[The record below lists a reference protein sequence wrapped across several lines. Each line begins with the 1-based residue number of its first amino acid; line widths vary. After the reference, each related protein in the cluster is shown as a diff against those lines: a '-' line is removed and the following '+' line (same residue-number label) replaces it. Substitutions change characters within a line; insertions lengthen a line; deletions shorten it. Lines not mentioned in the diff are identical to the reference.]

1 MSDILPA
8 VEQAIQLTQ
17 ALASLHNQGVCHGLL
32 KPNDF
37 VADKTG
43 NLRVVPPTRRA
54 FDKGDG
60 LAYRAPEI
68 TDNTKSEVVA
78 STDLYSLG
86 VIFYQIFTGQLPF
99 QADNPLD
106 LTHQHMAVAPRP
118 PSDVNHEIPV
128 VLSDMILKL
137 LAKPRHARYT
147 TCAGLLDDLNNCK
160 QQLAAGSTI
169 EPFDLGQLDR
179 GAQFQIP
186 DKLYGREQELATLDN
201 TYDRAVYGE
210 IVLCMVAGYSGIGK
224 SVLVRA
230 MRHHI
235 HASGGSLV
243 EGKFDQYHRETPYSA
258 LVEAFRSMLR
268 QIQAK
273 PKEVIQRWSER
284 INQLL
289 GENASVVIEVLPEIE
304 QMIGP
309 RPPAP
314 ELSGEAAQARFN
326 NLFTSLLKLFA
337 SEEHPLVMFLDD
349 LQWAD
354 DASLGLIR
362 TFVSQGVGAHL
373 LMVGAYRDNEVD
385 AAHPMV
391 IMLDDLRRNDSQI
404 YEMTL
409 GPLSKEHI
417 AELIVDAC
425 VGIDEPGRLAEL
437 VISKTGGNPF
447 FTRQFLKN
455 MVDEKTLYFDF
466 ELKAWRW
473 AMDEVLLQNAADNV
487 VDLVIHRLLAFSEK
501 TRIALKMGACVGKR
515 FAVEL
520 LASLADCDKSEML
533 LRLTPALN
541 DELIIPV
548 EPSEQSITFQF
559 VHDRVQQAAYQ
570 QKDGPDHTE
579 LHLAIGRTLHQE
591 TEEDQLDREVFSIV
605 DQYNHALPL
614 LEGEERLAVA
624 SLNLRAS
631 RRATGSMA
639 YRAARRYLENG
650 DGLLPDSPWEDHYS
664 LTFPLRL
671 GLAEACSV
679 LNDENAFQSVM
690 TDLLDNV
697 YDSPDRVDVRTCQTA
712 HLCLSSR
719 MFEGL
724 DAGCQ
729 GLSEVGI
736 VVPSQYNRSALIKSL
751 EQELADFR
759 QQVAGKDVTE
769 YLFNLPDAEDPL
781 TERILRLIGAMGDA
795 ATITNT
801 PLLSLLAVLGAKL
814 TIKNGNTRLSPLLF
828 TLLGQGLVAHDRAYL
843 EARQLARLAMRML
856 EEKKMDLW
864 SYGRS
869 RVHQFWFILHWS
881 WHIESGLPE
890 IEAALAFCRRA
901 HDPLY
906 AAYLLNIIAITHHFL
921 GRNTGDTLAAHQRVI
936 NHCQPYSMEV
946 IIGFTQCYAGAAAA
960 LRGET
965 DNLTTIAGEYVNEA
979 DFIGNFK
986 EMPMIMGLRAGARM
1000 PLFGLAENWSGVLEI
1015 ADDPCLAAS
1024 PPFMPHTII
1033 LFWAAVASM
1042 ALSEEAEPA
1051 QREALQARYSNAYDF
1066 LDNIAKNATKE
1077 NVAHRLA
1084 FLDAERAR
1092 YESRTLDAI
1101 DHYESAIR
1109 LAEEAAYTI
1118 EKGYFY
1124 ERLADYLDAD
1134 VHPLSRVRANY
1145 WGAREAY
1152 HKAQAFA
1159 LLTRVDKK
1167 IAALDP
1173 SPISMSNISE
1183 LSSADMLAIL
1193 RAMRGTSQLVDER
1206 TLLTQLMETI
1216 LNASG
1221 SSLAVLI
1228 THSAAGLK
1236 VEQTFGEY
1244 AVDRMPETVI
1254 RYVANTGESVILDQP
1269 GKQLD
1274 SRSVEDFS
1282 TDSYFLRHTPASV
1295 FCRPID
1301 RRMPIRRTLYL
1312 EHRDLRH
1319 VYTAKRRQVIDL
1331 LASQASILMEN
1342 AELYTQLEDQVEE
1355 RTAELRAANKRLE
1368 KQHEELELA
1377 RQLAERA
1384 AASKSEFLANMSHE
1398 IRTPLNVII
1407 GMSSLALRLDLPT
1420 QADNYLNKVH
1430 RAAESLL
1437 SIINDILDFSKIEAG
1452 MLTLEQAPFEVEEVF
1467 ECLADLFNDR
1477 ILASNLAL
1485 HFHFIGKIPRT
1496 LVGDSHRLEQVMLNL
1511 VGNAIKFTDEGDI
1524 VVGAEHT
1531 VDADQRPRVRF
1542 WVSDTGI
1549 GMTAEQVKKLFQPFL
1564 QADSSTTRRYGG
1576 TGLGLAIS
1584 RRLVEAMGGI
1594 IGVESSPGKG
1604 STFYF
1609 EIPFTLPEGSA
1620 LSDQDNR
1627 TIEELAAYRFLLIDS
1642 SERSR
1647 KALRDSMRNY
1657 GLNIDT
1663 ANNDLEAVT
1672 YFSSTL
1678 DRSQAYKALL
1688 ISASAR
1694 EGEQIIRR
1702 LKVALSD
1709 KLPPTILL
1717 TSQVHGNELRGS
1729 GLHAECLNKPVVPSR
1744 LYESIC
1750 RVIGLEYTPRPEYKA
1765 LSETLEDELKESLKG
1780 HRVLLVEDN
1789 EMNTE
1794 LAEDLLKGV
1803 GIFVES
1809 VGHGGEAIARLERD
1823 TDFHAILMDCHMPVM
1838 DGYTA
1843 TRKIRGNSDWSNI
1856 PIIGLTANAMASD
1869 REKAL
1874 NAGMDDYIIKPIAA
1888 EKLYATLGHWFK
1900 LQQTD
1905 LKAYEPEQ
1913 IIVDASWTP
1922 VDAEDDD
1929 IQPSQSPLE
1938 AEFASLEGF
1947 DIQAGLSYCADD
1959 PSIYRR
1965 QLQRFLASAGDF
1977 FEILEKDREADD
1989 LAAMTRHVHSLKGSS
2004 GYIGAVELYDVM
2016 SRLESMCLQDG
2027 AKTSDIDVPEELKA
2041 ELARVLIE
2049 VNRFLVDSPEQESP
2063 QP

>member
-1 MSDILPA
+1 MREILPA
-8 VEQAIQLTQ
+8 IEQAIQLTR
-17 ALASLHNQGVCHGLL
+17 ALAALHDQGVCHGLL

-43 NLRVVPPTRRA
+43 NLRVVPPTKRA
-54 FDKGDG
+54 YAKADG
-60 LAYRAPEI
+60 LAYRAPEVS
-68 TDNTKSEVVA
+68 DSAAHEVVP

-99 QADNPLD
+99 QADNALD

-118 PSDVNHEIPV
+118 PADINHDIPV
-128 VLSDMILKL
+128 LLSDMILKL

-147 TCAGLLDDLNNCK
+147 TCAGLLDDLMNCK
-160 QQLAAGSTI
+160 KQLESGDTI

-186 DKLYGREQELATLDN
+186 DKLYGREQEIATLDQ

-268 QIQAK
+268 QLQAK
-273 PKEVIQRWSER
+273 PTEVVQRWSER

-326 NLFTSLLKLFA
+326 ILFTSLLKLFA

-354 DASLGLIR
+354 DASLGLIS

-391 IMLDDLRRNDSQI
+391 IMLEDLRRSHSQI

-417 AELIVDAC
+417 AELIADAC
-425 VGIDEPGRLAEL
+425 VGIDEPDRLAEL
-437 VISKTGGNPF
+437 VIRKTGGNPF

-455 MVDEKTLYFDF
+455 MVDEQTLYFDF
-466 ELKAWRW
+466 EIKAWRW
-473 AMDEVLLQNAADNV
+473 TLDEVLLQNAADNV
-487 VDLVIHRLLAFSEK
+487 VDLVIHRLLVFSEK
-501 TRIALKMGACVGKR
+501 TRVALKIGACVGKR

-520 LASLADCDKSEML
+520 LAALADCDKSEML

-541 DELIIPV
+541 DQLIIPV
-548 EPSEQSITFQF
+548 EPSEKSITFQF

-570 QKDGPDHTE
+570 QTYGPEHTE
-579 LHLAIGRTLHQE
+579 LHLAIGRTLASE
-591 TEEDQLDREVFSIV
+591 TTEEQLDREVFNIV
-605 DQYNHALPL
+605 DQYNHALSL
-614 LEGEERLAVA
+614 LEGDERLEVA

-631 RRATGSMA
+631 NRATGSLA

-650 DGLLPDSPWEDHYS
+650 ISLLPANAWQQHYR
-664 LTFPLRL
+664 LTFSLRL
-671 GLAEACSV
+671 GMAETCSV
-679 LNDENAFQSVM
+679 LNDEYAFQSVM

-697 YDSPDRVDVRTCQTA
+697 YDSADRVDVRTCQTA
-712 HLCLSSR
+712 HFCLSSR

-724 DAGCQ
+724 DVGCQ

-736 VVPSQYNRSALIKSL
+736 VVPSQYNRPALVKSL
-751 EQELADFR
+751 EDELADFR
-759 QQVAGKDVTE
+759 QQTQGKDVTE
-769 YLFNLPDAEDPL
+769 YLFNLPEAEDAL

-814 TIKNGNTRLSPLLF
+814 TLKNGNTRLSPLLF
-828 TLLGQGLVAHDRAYL
+828 TLLGQGLVAHDRSYL
-843 EARQLARLAMRML
+843 EARELARLAMRML

-906 AAYLLNIIAITHHFL
+906 AAYLLNIIAITHYFL
-921 GRNTGDTLAAHQRVI
+921 GRNTGDTLAAHQRVV
-936 NHCQPYSMEV
+936 NHCQPYSMDV
-946 IIGFTQCYAGAAAA
+946 IIGFTQCYAAAAAA

-965 DNLTTIAGEYVNEA
+965 ESLTTIGGEYVDEA
-979 DFIGNFK
+979 EFISNFK
-986 EMPMIMGLRAGARM
+986 DMPMIMGLRAGARM
-1000 PLFGLAENWSGVLEI
+1000 PLFGLAEDWPGVLEI
-1015 ADDPCLAAS
+1015 ADEPCLAAS

-1033 LFWAAVASM
+1033 IFWAAVASM
-1042 ALSEEAEPA
+1042 ALSEDAEPA
-1051 QREALQARYSNAYDF
+1051 QREALQARFSKAYDF
-1066 LDNIAKNATKE
+1066 LNKIAENATKD

-1092 YESRTLDAI
+1092 FEFRTLDAI
-1101 DHYESAIR
+1101 KHYENAIQ
-1109 LAEEAAYTI
+1109 LAEESAYTI

-1124 ERLADYLDAD
+1124 ERLADYLDSD
-1134 VHPLSRVRANY
+1134 VYPLSRVRANY

-1152 HKAQAFA
+1152 HKAQAFK
-1159 LLTRVDKK
+1159 LVSRVDEK
-1167 IAALDP
+1167 ITALDP
-1173 SPISMSNISE
+1173 SPINMSNISE
-1183 LSSADMLAIL
+1183 LGGADMLAIL
-1193 RAMRGTSQLVDER
+1193 RAMRGISQVVDEK
-1206 TLLTQLMETI
+1206 TMLTQLMEAI

-1221 SSLAVLI
+1221 SSLVVLI

-1236 VEQTFGEY
+1236 IEHSFGEY
-1244 AVDRMPETVI
+1244 EVDRIPEDVI
-1254 RYVANTGESVILDQP
+1254 RYVANTGEAVILDQP
-1269 GKQLD
+1269 GRQ
-1274 SRSVEDFS
+1274 SENRSVEDFAN
-1282 TDSYFLRHTPASV
+1282 DSYFLRHTPASV

-1342 AELYTQLEDQVEE
+1342 AELYSQLEEQVEE
-1355 RTAELRAANKRLE
+1355 RTAELRAANQRLE
-1368 KQHEELELA
+1368 KQREELELA

-1452 MLTLEQAPFEVEEVF
+1452 MLTLENVPYELEEVF

-1485 HFHFIGKIPRT
+1485 HFHFIGRVPRS
-1496 LVGDSHRLEQVMLNL
+1496 LVGDSHRLEQVLLNL
-1511 VGNAIKFTDEGDI
+1511 VGNAIKFTEKGDI
-1524 VVGAEHT
+1524 VVGVEHT
-1531 VDADQRPRVRF
+1531 VDSDHQSRLRF

-1564 QADSSTTRRYGG
+1564 QADSSTTRRFGG

-1594 IGVESSPGKG
+1594 IGVESSEGVG

-1609 EIPFTLPEGSA
+1609 EIPLNLPHESA
-1620 LSDQDNR
+1620 YPEQDSRTVEKLSQC
-1627 TIEELAAYRFLLIDS
+1627 RFLLIDG

-1647 KALRDSMRNY
+1647 KAVRDSMCNY

-1663 ANNDLEAVT
+1663 ASNDMEAIT
-1672 YFSSTL
+1672 YFSSTI
-1678 DRSQAYKALL
+1678 DRSQAYKAIL
-1688 ISASAR
+1688 ISASPQEA
-1694 EGEQIIRR
+1694 GQIMPR
-1702 LKVALSD
+1702 LKVALGD
-1709 KLPPTILL
+1709 TLPPAILL
-1717 TSQVHGNELRGS
+1717 SSQAHGNELRGS
-1729 GLHAECLNKPVVPSR
+1729 KLYADCLSKPVVPSR

-1750 RVIGLEYTPRPEYKA
+1750 RLAGFDYTPRPEYKA
-1765 LSETLEDELKESLKG
+1765 LSETLADELKESLKG
-1780 HRVLLVEDN
+1780 RRVLLVEDN

-1794 LAEDLLKGV
+1794 LAEDLLRGV
-1803 GIFVES
+1803 GIHVVS
-1809 VGHGGEAIARLERD
+1809 VSHGKQAIARLEVD

-1843 TRKIRGNSDWSNI
+1843 TRKIRGNSAWNNI

-1905 LKAYEPEQ
+1905 LKAYAPDSVK
-1913 IIVDASWTP
+1913 IDTNWMP
-1922 VDAEDDD
+1922 VDAEDESD
-1929 IQPSQSPLE
+1929 QLSLNPLE
-1938 AEFASLEGF
+1938 EEFASLEGF

-1965 QLQRFLASAGDF
+1965 QLQRFLASAGNF
-1977 FEILEKDREADD
+1977 FEILDQDREADD
-1989 LAAMTRHVHSLKGSS
+1989 LAAMTRHVHSLKGAS

-2027 AKTSDIDVPEELKA
+2027 AKTSDIEVPEELKA

-2049 VNRFLVDSPEQESP
+2049 VERFFADSPEQ
-2063 QP
+2063 